1 MIAIE
6 RWLEEAPV
14 LLEGAPLSL
23 KRQRLKR
30 SVFWTLLSF
39 FTSHALCRLDVP
51 AVLQT
56 VERRLEAPVELL
68 REGWAH
74 GISPTAVVQL
84 SQPHVREAMIA
95 ILLAPILW
103 NGLARLEYHY
113 GVWTW
118 MTGGNR
124 KRAHRVFAL
133 YIVLFSAYR
142 EICVHRAVQHSPVWD
157 LRHLYHGGSVER
169 AIRIVGALVYV
180 FGGVLSASGFW
191 RLRLYTYMP
200 EYFGLFCSEM
210 VSSFPFNLFADPMY
224 LGSALM
230 HFGYAL
236 WCRSSTGLLLAV
248 VLSLVY
254 WMAARLIEEPFM
266 HKLYGE
272 EHQRRQQQQPRQHWQ
287 TEMQTHRTSLLY
299 RTHAGL
305 RNAPSSKPVSDK
317 FSG

>member
-1 MIAIE
+1 MIAID
-6 RWLEEAPV
+6 RLLEETPV

-30 SVFWTLLSF
+30 SIFWTLLSF
-39 FTSHALCRLDVP
+39 VASQTLCRLDVP
-51 AVLQT
+51 AVLAT
-56 VERRLEAPVELL
+56 IERRVEAPMELL
-68 REGWAH
+68 RENWAS
-74 GISPTAVVQL
+74 GISPTAVIRL
-84 SQPHVREAMIA
+84 NQPHVRAALVM

-103 NGLARLEYHY
+103 NGLARLEYHHRLWSRA
-113 GVWTW
+113 V
-118 MTGGNR
+118 GGR
-124 KRAHRVFAL
+124 RESAHRLFAL
-133 YIVLFSAYR
+133 YIVLFSACR
-142 EICVHRAVQHSPVWD
+142 EYCVHRAVQHGPVWD
-157 LRHLYHGGSVER
+157 LSHLHHGHSI
-169 AIRIVGALVYV
+169 AKIIRVVGAFVYA
-180 FGGVLSASGFW
+180 FGMVLSASGFW

-210 VSSFPFNLFADPMY
+210 VSKFPFNLFADPMY

-272 EHQRRQQQQPRQHWQ
+272 EYQRRRHHHHQQQQRRQHLSQQKQLKHDVFQYPSCPSTRRQGK
-287 TEMQTHRTSLLY
+287 E
-299 RTHAGL
+299 
-305 RNAPSSKPVSDK
+305 K
-317 FSG
+317 